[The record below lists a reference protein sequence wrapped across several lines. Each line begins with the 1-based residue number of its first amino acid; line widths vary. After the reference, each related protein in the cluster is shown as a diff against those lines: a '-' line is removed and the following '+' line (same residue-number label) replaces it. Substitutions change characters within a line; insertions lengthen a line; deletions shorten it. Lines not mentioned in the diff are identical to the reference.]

1 MSRRRSR
8 YGPWL
13 SGLAVGAGAGLAT
26 LVVPTLGWLL
36 ILAFLVP
43 ALLLRGSRLSA
54 VGGLLFGLGV
64 VWLLLL
70 GRMALACSVSDPN
83 ELGCHA
89 PDMGPWLTT
98 GGVMLGAGMLLTV
111 LAIGRSRRA

>member
-1 MSRRRSR
+1 MSARPSR
-8 YGPWL
+8 HRPWL
-13 SGLAVGAGAGLAT
+13 SGLAVGAGAGFAT

-43 ALLLRGSRLSA
+43 ALLIPGSRLSA
-54 VGGLLFGLGV
+54 VGGLLIGLGV

-70 GRMALACSVSDPN
+70 GRMALTCSVTDPN

-98 GGVMLGAGMLLTV
+98 GGVLLGAGMLLTA
-111 LAIGRSRRA
+111 LAIGQSRRA